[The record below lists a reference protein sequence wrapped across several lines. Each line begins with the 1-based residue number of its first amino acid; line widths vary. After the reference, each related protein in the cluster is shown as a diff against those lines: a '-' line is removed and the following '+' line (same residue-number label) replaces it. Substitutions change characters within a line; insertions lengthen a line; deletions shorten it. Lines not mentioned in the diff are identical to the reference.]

1 MTTPTSGAEV
11 LVFLDFIFC
20 SSFGEHSGAWAFANQ
35 KKSKRPG
42 GTSFHPALMIVVIW
56 TFRFCSEQVPVSACW
71 RKRPVQELRSRELPR
86 QR

>member
-1 MTTPTSGAEV
+1 
-11 LVFLDFIFC
+11 LDFILISAFD
-20 SSFGEHSGAWAFANQ
+20 EHFVARTFANQ
-35 KKSKRPG
+35 KSKRPG
-42 GTSFHPALMIVVIW
+42 GTAFHPALMIAFIW